1 MYYKIEQS
9 ETVLSYKGVNIYAVY
24 KDDDINLGAREY
36 LFGTDADVSDGLDDG
51 DPLGPFDI
59 RDTVEKS
66 IPMGKRTLREKYVYD
81 EDLSV
86 MDNLKRLIDLGGID
100 FNDGEFVEYDPSGRK
115 TIPFGEWDEVQS
127 APGEKIQVEPF
138 VVTKIDS
145 EAGYVYG
152 FRSRDGHPVQGGLNY
167 VGTGRRI
174 EDVIGAILKKN
185 PEESDAEKNGK
196 IRNITAV
203 ERDGLDIRTITV
215 SFRVPDA
222 GFDLMEAIKKAVA
235 EFAETENGKDAL
247 EYTCGYFNL
256 ADVAAFLPEYFC
268 RRHGFTVADALNQ
281 DEEID
286 WDFDFTDYVKDGKN
300 NG

>member
-1 MYYKIEQS
+1 MYYRIEQS
-9 ETVLSYKGVNIYAVY
+9 ETVLSYRGVNIYAVY
-24 KDDDINLGAREY
+24 KDDDISLGAREY

-66 IPMGKRTLREKYVYD
+66 IPMEKRTLREKYVYD

-86 MDNLKRLIDLGGID
+86 IDNLKRLIDLGGID
-100 FNDGEFVEYDPSGRK
+100 FNDGEFVEYDPTGCK
-115 TIPFGEWDEVQS
+115 TIPFGEWDEVRS
-127 APGEKIQVEPF
+127 APEEKIQVEPF
-138 VVTKIDS
+138 VVTKIDRES
-145 EAGYVYG
+145 HYCWG
-152 FRSRDGHPVQGGLNY
+152 FRSCDGRPVQGGLKY
-167 VGTGRRI
+167 VRTGRRI
-174 EDVIGAILKKN
+174 EDVIRGRLENSTDPSPA
-185 PEESDAEKNGK
+185 EEKGK
-196 IRNITAV
+196 IRNVTAV
-203 ERDGLDIRTITV
+203 ERDGLNVRTITV
-215 SFRVPDA
+215 SFHVPDES
-222 GFDLMEAIKKAVA
+222 FDLMEAIRKAVA